1 MKGYFQFGSGTLMDQ
16 STPGEGSQ
24 RPPLRN
30 LETQTT
36 IPLGHVDE
44 AGFDEALSAK
54 YNQPLWKCLFADNP
68 NKEVEVD
75 SLILPTCAWL
85 DARQDQND
93 IEQVDPEMKHAVEKA
108 MKLKQVACEKESEMK
123 HQRWWTCQIPGQDCS
138 CSWSYDSATAEE
150 GEGFGGVKGLQ
161 KSPHFSK
168 WTRTTFRSGKPT
180 KAKLLKRDINVQL
193 MLPVLLMKKWGNISG
208 AWLKLRLMNEFIARR
223 WHRRWVLTQIFLKNW
238 RLSWNLDLWLLLD
251 LFIWVSAVGYMGVL
265 DIDTDW

>member
-30 LETQTT
+30 LETETT

-44 AGFDEALSAK
+44 AGLDEALSAK

-123 HQRWWTCQIPGQDCS
+123 HQGDERAKSLAKIAAAADLMIQQQLKKVKDLGCEGPP
-138 CSWSYDSATAEE
+138 EE
-150 GEGFGGVKGLQ
+150 
-161 KSPHFSK
+161 SPLFQVNK
-168 WTRTTFRSGKPT
+168 
-180 KAKLLKRDINVQL
+180 N
-193 MLPVLLMKKWGNISG
+193 NISVWKANKG
-208 AWLKLRLMNEFIARR
+208 QIVEKGYQCAVDAARATDEEMR
-223 WHRRWVLTQIFLKNW
+223 EHIRCMVETAFDEWVYCNKMTPEVGV
-238 RLSWNLDLWLLLD
+238 DPD
-251 LFIWVSAVGYMGVL
+251 LFEELEAIMEPGPVTVTRLIHLSFSCGLYGGF
-265 DIDTDW
+265 